1 VSVDHV
7 TGQAEPVDENPEGRQ
22 RGSTQR
28 WRSYSALFLIYLAY
42 GVLDLFDR
50 NGPVGITIGLG
61 LLAVFIALYLALP
74 YGRSSGET
82 HAAVWMP
89 LAMLAVFAAYA
100 VIGGEGSMMLLIYL
114 AVAVV
119 SFHPPYISIPVV
131 VALCAVSI
139 LLPPQVDSW
148 DEPDLHYSYAAS
160 IALVSLVVYGS
171 RRITA
176 SDMALLQAQ
185 SEVRR
190 LAKEQERMRIG
201 RDLHDILGHSLTT
214 VVVKSELAQRLV
226 PIDPDQ
232 AATEMGEVAALARQ
246 SLADVRS
253 TVAGYR
259 EMSLAGEL
267 ATAREVLRAAGIEAE
282 LPSTVES
289 VPGDRRELFGWVVR
303 EGVTNAVRH
312 SRARHVTV
320 RFLDRGIEVVDDGVG
335 AVAAMGTG
343 LRGLTERV
351 AAAGGR
357 LTAGATDGGGWRLAV
372 EL

>member
-1 VSVDHV
+1 V
-7 TGQAEPVDENPEGRQ
+7 TVATEPADEHPEGR
-22 RGSTQR
+22 RVGGAQR
-28 WRSYSALFLIYLAY
+28 WSRYAGLFLIYLLY
-42 GVLDLFDR
+42 GVLDLFER
-50 NGPVGITIGLG
+50 NGPVGIAIGLG
-61 LLAVFIALYLALP
+61 LLVVFVALYLTLP
-74 YGRSSGET
+74 IGLARWGPR
-82 HAAVWMP
+82 AVIWMP
-89 LAMLAVFAAYA
+89 LAMLAVFGAYA

-114 AVAVV
+114 GVAVV
-119 SFHPPYISIPVV
+119 SFHPIRRSIPVV
-131 VALCAVSI
+131 AVLCAVSV
-139 LLPPQVDSW
+139 LLPPQVESW
-148 DEPDLHYSYAAS
+148 DEPDLHWSYAAS
-160 IALVSLVVYGS
+160 IALVALVVYGS
-171 RRITA
+171 RRITE
-176 SDMALLQAQ
+176 SDLALLQAQ

-214 VVVKSELAQRLV
+214 VVVKAELAQRLV
-226 PIDPDQ
+226 PIDPEQ
-232 AATEMGEVAALARQ
+232 AATEMGQVAALARQ

-259 EMSLAGEL
+259 EMNLAAEL

-312 SRARHVTV
+312 SRARRVTV

-335 AVAAMGTG
+335 AVASTGTG

-351 AAAGGR
+351 AAVGGR
-357 LTAGATDGGGWRLAV
+357 LTAGATEGGGWRLAV

>member
-1 VSVDHV
+1 VSVH
-7 TGQAEPVDENPEGRQ
+7 TEPVDEDQ
-22 RGSTQR
+22 RGLGTR
-28 WRSYSALFLIYLAY
+28 RRRRYAALFLIYLTY
-42 GVLDLFDR
+42 GVLDLFER
-50 NGPVGITIGLG
+50 NGPIGIAIGLA
-61 LLAVFIALYLALP
+61 LLAVFISLYLALP
-74 YGRSSGET
+74 HGMSSPDQRG
-82 HAAVWMP
+82 ARWMP
-89 LAMLAVFAAYA
+89 LAMLAVFVVYA

-119 SFHPPYISIPVV
+119 LFHPPRVSIPAV

-148 DEPDLHYSYAAS
+148 DVPGLHFSYAAS
-160 IALVSLVVYGS
+160 IALVSLVVYAS

-176 SDMALLQAQ
+176 GDIALLQAQ

-226 PIDPDQ
+226 PIDPEQ
-232 AATEMGEVAALARQ
+232 AATEMSEVAELARQ

-259 EMSLAGEL
+259 EVSLASEL

-282 LPSTVES
+282 LPATVES

-312 SRARHVTV
+312 SRAHRVTV

-335 AVAAMGTG
+335 DGAAMGTG

-357 LTAGATDGGGWRLAV
+357 LTAGATDSGGWRLAV

>member
-1 VSVDHV
+1 MRSDPV
-7 TGQAEPVDENPEGRQ
+7 AEIQEDLRV
-22 RGSTQR
+22 GSAQR
-28 WRSYSALFLIYLAY
+28 WRRYAGLFLVYLLY
-42 GVLDLFDR
+42 GVFDLFER
-50 NGPVGITIGLG
+50 NGPIGTAIGLG
-61 LLAVFIALYLALP
+61 LLAVFVALYLALP
-74 YGRSSGET
+74 VGLSHGDRR
-82 HAAVWMP
+82 AVRWGP

-100 VIGGEGSMMLLIYL
+100 VIGGAGSMMLLIYL
-114 AVAVV
+114 AAAVV
-119 SFHPPYISIPVV
+119 SFHPLRLAIPVV
-131 VALCAVSI
+131 VVLCAVSV

-148 DEPDLHYSYAAS
+148 DEPGLQWSYAAS
-160 IALVSLVVYGS
+160 IALVSLFVYGS

-201 RDLHDILGHSLTT
+201 RDLHDILGHALTT
-214 VVVKSELAQRLV
+214 VVVKAELAQRLV
-226 PIDPDQ
+226 PIDPGQ
-232 AATEMGEVAALARQ
+232 AATEMGEVAALGRQ

-259 EMSLAGEL
+259 EMSLVAEL
-267 ATAREVLRAAGIEAE
+267 ATAREVLRAAGIESE
-282 LPSTVES
+282 LPATVES
-289 VPGDRRELFGWVVR
+289 VPDDRRELFSWVVR

-320 RFLDRGIEVVDDGVG
+320 RFLDRGVEVVDDGVG
-335 AVAAMGTG
+335 AGSGMGTG

-351 AAAGGR
+351 VAVGGH
-357 LTAGATDGGGWRLAV
+357 LTAGTVDGGGWRLAV